1 MAGQVFATLN
11 YVPGLNTEIPATFS
25 GIEQV
30 LLPIIHPTPD
40 GKHFDILK
48 ARSDEAAVKFVKER
62 QELYNKLLLIR
73 DKISK
78 RAFNN

>member
-1 MAGQVFATLN
+1 MTVFDYDVLTDDMAGQVFAMLN

-40 GKHFDILK
+40 GKHFDSKYKRWPLL
-48 ARSDEAAVKFVKER
+48 D
-62 QELYNKLLLIR
+62 LYEEQFR
-73 DKISK
+73 TD
-78 RAFNN
+78 RAIQYK

>member
-1 MAGQVFATLN
+1 MTVFDYDVLTDDLAGQVFAMLN

-40 GKHFDILK
+40 GKHFD
-48 ARSDEAAVKFVKER
+48 
-62 QELYNKLLLIR
+62 
-73 DKISK
+73 SK
-78 RAFNN
+78 YKR